1 MALLVVKVFLGW
13 HQFLTGAVLISRSLV
28 GLTFPGETCAQN
40 LSFSENTALWVLQA
54 SQRQRPEPK
63 VNDPW
68 EPLLGPQIQA
78 LSR

>member
-1 MALLVVKVFLGW
+1 MALLVIKVFLGW
-13 HQFLTGAVLISRSLV
+13 HQFLTGVMLISRSLV
-28 GLTFPGETCAQN
+28 GLTFLGETCAQN
-40 LSFSENTALWVLQA
+40 LSSENTALWVLQA
-54 SQRQRPEPK
+54 SQRQQPEPK